1 MRLIRLTSLTMIA
14 FAGNSIL
21 NRMALA
27 GGHIEAA
34 PFASVRLVAGALT
47 LALLCIVLRGGLRLG
62 GPARAIGVG
71 ALLVYIYAFSA
82 AYTALDAG
90 LGALILFGMV
100 QITMFTAGLLA
111 RDPVSGRRWIGA
123 VLACVGLGWLLW
135 PGPGAVLSPG
145 HGALMALAGIAWGLY
160 SLAGRQATDALGA
173 TAANFVLAVPPG
185 LALGFVLPAPSEGVA
200 MSGTGIT
207 LAIASGAITS
217 GLGYALWYSVLPGLD
232 RVSAAVAQL
241 SVPVIALV
249 GGVLLLNEGL
259 SLPLAL
265 ASALVLT
272 GIAISVIP
280 VRSR

>member
-1 MRLIRLTSLTMIA
+1 
-14 FAGNSIL
+14 
-21 NRMALA
+21 
-27 GGHIEAA
+27 
-34 PFASVRLVAGALT
+34 
-47 LALLCIVLRGGLRLG
+47 
-62 GPARAIGVG
+62 
-71 ALLVYIYAFSA
+71 
-82 AYTALDAG
+82 
-90 LGALILFGMV
+90 
-100 QITMFTAGLLA
+100 
-111 RDPVSGRRWIGA
+111 
-123 VLACVGLGWLLW
+123 
-135 PGPGAVLSPG
+135 
-145 HGALMALAGIAWGLY
+145 
-160 SLAGRQATDALGA
+160 
-173 TAANFVLAVPPG
+173 
-185 LALGFVLPAPSEGVA
+185 

-272 GIAISVIP
+272 GIAISVVP